1 MTCVNTARA
10 RRLASG
16 IALLIIAVSAP
27 VDGARAAD
35 LFDDFTTLRGTV
47 SGSRVRWDGF
57 QLGGQIG
64 YVNSQTDFGHATRD
78 TVERSINIT
87 TLENED
93 PPSEWQVLGKG
104 SQTSRSFGGFIGYNW
119 ELDSVVVG
127 IDAAYNF
134 TDGITT
140 RARGSLGPGRV
151 VTTSD
156 GNTWRVNIRGH
167 SSLTIHDYAT
177 LRARVGYS
185 MGQFL
190 PYAFLGG
197 AVGRFDYR
205 TRTIG
210 SVTSGATVSFNEV
223 TAKDGA
229 FNPGLTTGLGVDI
242 AILPN
247 MYLRAEYEFNAFLEL
262 AGITPMTHTAR
273 VGLGFR
279 F

>member
-47 SGSRVRWDGF
+47 SGGRVRWDGF
-57 QLGGQIG
+57 QLGIHAG
-64 YVNSQTDFGHATRD
+64 YVNSHTDFSHATRN
-78 TVERSINIT
+78 TVEDFLRVT
-87 TLENED
+87 TIENED
-93 PPSEWQVLGKG
+93 PPSEWPVLGTGRNTGMSYGG
-104 SQTSRSFGGFIGYNW
+104 SIGYNW

-127 IDAAYNF
+127 IDAGYNY
-134 TDGITT
+134 TTGITT
-140 RARGSLGPGRV
+140 RSGPSTLSRV

-156 GNTWRVNIRGH
+156 GTAWAVSINGRSR
-167 SSLTIHDYAT
+167 LTIEDWAT
-177 LRARVGYS
+177 LRARVGYP

-205 TRTIG
+205 TRT
-210 SVTSGATVSFNEV
+210 SVSASSGGPTFSRTRTEAES
-223 TAKDGA
+223 GA
-229 FNPGLTTGLGVDI
+229 FNPGVTMGLGVDI

-262 AGITPMTHTAR
+262 AGITPMTHTGK

>member
-16 IALLIIAVSAP
+16 IALLTIAVSAP
-27 VDGARAAD
+27 VEGARATD
-35 LFDDFTTLRGTV
+35 LFDDFTTLRGSV
-47 SGSRVRWDGF
+47 SGGRVRWDGF
-57 QLGGQIG
+57 QLGGHIG
-64 YVNSQTDFGHATRD
+64 YVNSKTDFGHATRE
-78 TVERSINIT
+78 TVESIENVT
-87 TLENED
+87 TLANED

-104 SQTSRSFGGFIGYNW
+104 SQTGRSFGGYIGYNW

-127 IDAAYNF
+127 IDATYNY

-140 RARGSLGPGRV
+140 RGRGSLGPGRI

-156 GNTWRVNIRGH
+156 GNTWTVDIRGR
-167 SSLTIHDYAT
+167 SSLTMHDYAT
-177 LRARVGYS
+177 LRARVGYP

-210 SVTSGATVSFNEV
+210 SVTSGATIAFDRTQAKESAVS
-223 TAKDGA
+223 
-229 FNPGLTTGLGVDI
+229 PGLTTGLGVDI

-262 AGITPMTHTAR
+262 AGITPITHTGK
-273 VGLGFR
+273 VGVGFR

>member
-16 IALLIIAVSAP
+16 IALLTIAVSAP
-27 VDGARAAD
+27 VEGARATD
-35 LFDDFTTLRGTV
+35 LFDDFTTLRGSV
-47 SGSRVRWDGF
+47 SGGRVRWDGF
-57 QLGGQIG
+57 QLGGHIG
-64 YVNSQTDFGHATRD
+64 YVNSKTDFGHATRE
-78 TVERSINIT
+78 TVESIENVT
-87 TLENED
+87 TLANED

-104 SQTSRSFGGFIGYNW
+104 SQTGRSFGGYIGYNW

-127 IDAAYNF
+127 IDGTYNY

-140 RARGSLGPGRV
+140 RGRGSLGPGRI

-156 GNTWRVNIRGH
+156 GNTWTVDIRGR
-167 SSLTIHDYAT
+167 SSLTMHDYAT
-177 LRARVGYS
+177 LRARVGYP

-210 SVTSGATVSFNEV
+210 SVTSGATIAFDRTQAKESAVS
-223 TAKDGA
+223 
-229 FNPGLTTGLGVDI
+229 PGLTTGLGIDI

-262 AGITPMTHTAR
+262 AGITPITHTGK

>member
-16 IALLIIAVSAP
+16 IALLTIIVTAP
-27 VDGARAAD
+27 VGGVRAAD

-47 SGSRVRWDGF
+47 SGGGVRWDGF
-57 QLGGQIG
+57 QLGGHIG
-64 YVNSQTDFGHATRD
+64 YVNSVTDFGHATRD
-78 TVERSINIT
+78 SVEKIMKIT
-87 TLENED
+87 TIESED

-104 SQTSRSFGGFIGYNW
+104 NQAGRSFGGFIGYNW
-119 ELDSVVVG
+119 QLDSVVVG
-127 IDAAYNF
+127 IDAAYNY

-140 RARGSLGPGRV
+140 RGRGTLGPGRV

-156 GNTWRVNIRGH
+156 GTTWIVDIRGR
-167 SSLTIHDYAT
+167 SRLTIQDYAT
-177 LRARVGYS
+177 LRARVGYP

-190 PYAFLGG
+190 PYAFFGG

-205 TRTIG
+205 TRTIA
-210 SVTSGATVSFNEV
+210 SLTSGATASINEV
-223 TAKDGA
+223 TAKEGA
-229 FNPGLTTGLGVDI
+229 VSPGFTTGLGVDI

-262 AGITPMTHTAR
+262 AGILPITHTGK

>member
-1 MTCVNTARA
+1 VNTARA

-16 IALLIIAVSAP
+16 IALLTIAVSAP
-27 VDGARAAD
+27 VEGARATD
-35 LFDDFTTLRGTV
+35 LFDDFTTLRGSV
-47 SGSRVRWDGF
+47 SGGRVRWDGF
-57 QLGGQIG
+57 QLGGHIG
-64 YVNSQTDFGHATRD
+64 YVNSKTDFGHATRE
-78 TVERSINIT
+78 TVESVVNVT
-87 TLENED
+87 TLANED

-104 SQTSRSFGGFIGYNW
+104 SQTGRSFGGSIGYTW

-127 IDAAYNF
+127 IDATYNY

-140 RARGSLGPGRV
+140 RGRGSLGPGRI

-156 GNTWRVNIRGH
+156 GNTWTVDIRGR
-167 SSLTIHDYAT
+167 SSLTMHDYAT
-177 LRARVGYS
+177 LRARVGYP

-210 SVTSGATVSFNEV
+210 SVTSGATIAFDRTE
-223 TAKDGA
+223 AKEGA
-229 FNPGLTTGLGVDI
+229 FSPGLTTGLGVDI

-262 AGITPMTHTAR
+262 AGILPITHTGK